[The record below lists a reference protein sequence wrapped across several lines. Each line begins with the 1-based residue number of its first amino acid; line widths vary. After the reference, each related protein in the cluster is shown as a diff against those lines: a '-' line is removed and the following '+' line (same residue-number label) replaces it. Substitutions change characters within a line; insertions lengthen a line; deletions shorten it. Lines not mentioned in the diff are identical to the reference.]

1 MPYDDIPTAG
11 RHPGDDSEHE
21 SGTNVRALGPP
32 EPGRYESQ
40 PDDAEE
46 TSASLFR
53 VARHKTKDT
62 YRVRAWSEAKIENLG
77 DDYEEMGRYESE
89 AELAEGLSDV
99 SEAGKFVVFED
110 TAGGDVQVGRAAE
123 ISGNWTEGGRFD
135 QVMLFD
141 SEEAAA
147 AYAEERQA

>member
-1 MPYDDIPTAG
+1 M
-11 RHPGDDSEHE
+11 
-21 SGTNVRALGPP
+21 
-32 EPGRYESQ
+32 
-40 PDDAEE
+40 
-46 TSASLFR
+46 
-53 VARHKTKDT
+53 
-62 YRVRAWSEAKIENLG
+62 RAWSEAKIENLG

-123 ISGNWTEGGRFD
+123 ISDNWTEGGRFD